1 MDLVLYGRV
10 LWRFRLVVALG
21 LVVGFMLALLSY
33 YSVGLSGGKPKL
45 TPRKAEVYQSQSTM
59 LLTSGKATESPI
71 VPSAAYGALIAYAP
85 YFARLANSDAVK
97 ALMTQM
103 NGGKTP
109 NGAANTVPAAD
120 TTYGSISSLPG
131 LTTFG
136 TANSP
141 AEARRVTSLAMQ
153 AFIKYFTQQQEAA
166 KLKSA
171 QRVNLRIVSE
181 PGNTILIV
189 PRKKTLPIVV
199 FLAIAFATIALAF
212 ILENARPGIRV
223 LPAEEP
229 DGMAIKGVRRSA

>member
-1 MDLVLYGRV
+1 MDLVLYSRV
-10 LWRFRLVVALG
+10 LWRFRLIVAFGLSLG
-21 LVVGFMLALLSY
+21 ILLAVLSY
-33 YSVGLSGGKPKL
+33 YSVGLNGGKPTL
-45 TPRKAEVYQSQSTM
+45 TPRKSEVFQAQATM
-59 LLTSGKATESPI
+59 LLTTGTSESPI

-97 ALMTQM
+97 AIMTKM
-103 NGGKTP
+103 NGGRP
-109 NGAANTVPAAD
+109 PEGAANTVPAAD

-141 AEARRVTSLAMQ
+141 AEARHVTSLAMQ
-153 AFIKYFTQQQEAA
+153 AFIRYFTQQQLAA

-181 PGNTILIV
+181 PGSTILIV

-199 FLAIAFATIALAF
+199 FLALAFATIALAF

-223 LPAEEP
+223 LSAEEP
-229 DGMAIKGVRRSA
+229 DVAIKGVRRSA